1 VTASVAAAI
10 AGRIVERFDEILPR
24 LAIAYKEV
32 PEYAELPAQVLQHE
46 VVPTSRRIIAGFF
59 DAVLAGDEP
68 DAAAIDEI
76 PRMGRRRLEM
86 GMHLEPVLHV
96 YRVAGRAMWDE
107 LVASTEP
114 GEETAL
120 AELGGQWMDYMDQ
133 AATIMAAAYLA
144 ASHEA
149 LRSLDERRRALVDAL
164 LNAAGPAEVAAV
176 SIRFST
182 ALAPAYVPVLID
194 GPHAPAR
201 IDLVIAAAPEGTI
214 GGHRD
219 GRVLVLVPAPLVDAA
234 ALARETGPGAVL
246 TWGVAAA
253 PGPALLAAVG
263 EVETLLHAA
272 RGTGVDQG
280 AFGPD
285 DLLVEQLLV
294 GNPRVTTA
302 LARRVRDPLA
312 GRDHDGLITSTLRTF
327 LSTGSVPAT
336 AKHEVVHPNTVLYRL
351 KRVREL
357 TGLDPRVPAD
367 AAVLVL
373 GFSA

>member
-1 VTASVAAAI
+1 MSAGTI
-10 AGRIVERFDEILPR
+10 ARRIIERYDADIAPR
-24 LAIAYKEV
+24 LTTSYKEV
-32 PEYAELPAQVLQHE
+32 PEYAELPAEVIRNE
-46 VVPTSRRIIAGFF
+46 VVPTSRRIITAFFEAMMAGE
-59 DAVLAGDEP
+59 EP

-86 GMHLEPVLHV
+86 GVPLEPILHV
-96 YRVAGRAMWDE
+96 YRVASRVMWDE
-107 LVASTEP
+107 LVAATEP
-114 GEETAL
+114 GEEAAL
-120 AELGGQWMDYMDQ
+120 AQLGGWWMDYMDQ
-133 AATIMAAAYLA
+133 AASIMAASYLA

-182 ALAPAYVPVLID
+182 ILASAYVPVLID
-194 GPHAPAR
+194 GPHVPTR
-201 IDLVIAAAPEGTI
+201 IDLVIAASPEGTI

-219 GRVLVLVPAPLVDAA
+219 GRLLVLVPAPLAEAA
-234 ALARETGPGAVL
+234 PLTREAGPGSVL

-263 EVETLLHAA
+263 EAETLLQAA
-272 RGTGVDQG
+272 RASGLTQG

-285 DLLVEQLLV
+285 DLLVEQLLA
-294 GNPRVTTA
+294 GNPRVA
-302 LARRVRDPLA
+302 ASLRRRVRDALA

-327 LSTGSVPAT
+327 LETGSVPET
-336 AKHEVVHPNTVLYRL
+336 AKREIVHPNTVLYRL

-367 AAVLVL
+367 AALLVL
-373 GFSA
+373 GFRG